1 MAPAHPMTCSAAG
14 CDYSTPPDAPDF
26 ASRMQCLT
34 LHVQAAHPQHHVP
47 AVPEEARGQRPEARE
62 NMEEYEWQTFV
73 SEWKEYKKE
82 RRLTGDGI
90 LDELWLT
97 MSKRLSRHMAQSFN
111 GKNETEILR
120 SMKNHAVTVHPRIQS
135 IDLLKSSPPDQFLA
149 TIQGRRIEGIP
160 NTSFALTTT
169 NDELLKEIQFFFL
182 LFKFKGLDQSE
193 TDDTW
198 HQIQTCE
205 ELVAHFQAKAKKKSK
220 RPRSHSRQRSQSR
233 GRSRSRSILKN
244 RSENMAEG
252 MYGEERGRKRMKG
265 EESRMMTRSRS
276 RAAGTKSVRIRS
288 PSDERSEPE
297 SPVLPRETL
306 FDKPSA
312 DIHQQGS
319 KAKMHRSW
327 ICKHCGKEYL
337 RKDFHGAHQ
346 EKCQTSTKKISLVK
360 KTKKK
365 RDVGIEQKDT
375 GCIECFCCH
384 KRLNSPSQY
393 QHHLSTQHY
402 ADELMVYLK
411 WPEDG
416 RSYWSCKICDYSA
429 PSKWPIINHVGS
441 KHMLL
446 KEVVPP
452 EVWASIP
459 PPYSQAK
466 ARGAQLQAQDLP
478 STSVEVPAPP
488 SEASASAEEQPK
500 AETSVAVS
508 PVIKQEPVGWTARSG
523 SAPISGDI
531 RDVFNLTS
539 DEESDDEMEPPI
551 LEPVIENLGSH
562 TSTPDLA
569 SESPLLGRRCLT
581 F

>member
-1 MAPAHPMTCSAAG
+1 MG
-14 CDYSTPPDAPDF
+14 
-26 ASRMQCLT
+26 
-34 LHVQAAHPQHHVP
+34 QHHVP
-47 AVPEEARGQRPEARE
+47 AVQEEARGQRPEAGE

-73 SEWKEYKKE
+73 SEWKEYKRE

-90 LDELWLT
+90 LVAELCES
-97 MSKRLSRHMAQSFN
+97 MSKRLLMRISQSSKVFP
-111 GKNETEILR
+111 KNESEMLD
-120 SMKNHAVTVHPRIQS
+120 SMKNLVVAIHPRIQS
-135 IDLLKSSPPDQFLA
+135 VDLLTSSSPSQCL
-149 TIQGRRIEGIP
+149 QLLRGI
-160 NTSFALTTT
+160 TTVPRNSLSET
-169 NDELLKEIQFFFL
+169 PTKDEIIFCFL
-182 LFKFKGLDQSE
+182 LFKFKTSCQDIGDEILALVKGN
-193 TDDTW
+193 
-198 HQIQTCE
+198 QIQTAE
-205 ELVAHFQAKAKKKSK
+205 ELVAYVQAEAKKKTK
-220 RPRSHSRQRSQSR
+220 RSRSHSRKRSQSR

-244 RSENMAEG
+244 RSKNMAED
-252 MYGEERGRKRMKG
+252 MYGEERGQKRMKG
-265 EESRMMTRSRS
+265 DELRMMTRSRS
-276 RAAGTKSVRIRS
+276 RAAGAKSVRIRS
-288 PSDERSEPE
+288 SSDERLEPE
-297 SPVLPRETL
+297 SPELTRETL
-306 FDKPSA
+306 LDEPSA
-312 DIHQQGS
+312 DIPQPQR
-319 KAKMHRSW
+319 KAKMRRSW
-327 ICKHCGKEYL
+327 ICEHCGKEYL

-360 KTKKK
+360 KTKKTK
-365 RDVGIEQKDT
+365 KVGIEQKDT

-416 RSYWSCKICDYSA
+416 RSYWSCSVCDYAA

-446 KEVVPP
+446 KEVVPH
-452 EVWASIP
+452 EVWTSIP

-466 ARGAQLQAQDLP
+466 ARGAQRQAQDLP
-478 STSVEVPAPP
+478 STSVESHVPAPP
-488 SEASASAEEQPK
+488 SSSAEAEEQPE

-508 PVIKQEPVGWTARSG
+508 PVIKQEPVGWTVRSG
-523 SAPISGDI
+523 STSISGDI